1 MMNYRHD
8 MELVSHGI
16 LQSVSISEFSSR
28 EQSQMDH
35 LHLCYRLREIPQIS
49 CPWSLV
55 CAWKKSNLTCVSI
68 LCWSSRGVLWQEVR
82 AMPRRPDW
90 CNISKPLQKF
100 LEICSEDIKGSR
112 RCVQSIHSFGLFD
125 LLVTFV
131 ESNPSEC
138 LSQALKSISEFF
150 HFLSAS
156 IYHIWWSLL
165 SPLRSLRPYCLSLL
179 QQ

>member
-1 MMNYRHD
+1 MNYRHD

-16 LQSVSISEFSSR
+16 LQSVSISGFSSR
-28 EQSQMDH
+28 EGSQRDR
-35 LHLCYRLREIPQIS
+35 LHLCYRLREILPIS

-55 CAWKKSNLTCVSI
+55 CAGKKANLTRVSI

-82 AMPRRPDW
+82 AMPSRPDW
-90 CNISKPLQKF
+90 CNIQKPMQKF
-100 LEICSEDIKGSR
+100 LEICNEDIKGSR

-125 LLVTFV
+125 LLAIFL
-131 ESNPSEC
+131 ESSPSEC
-138 LSQALKSISEFF
+138 PSQALKSISEFF

-156 IYHIWWSLL
+156 IYHVWRSLL